1 MEILSMACLQDLTD
15 DSIMRFASRCVN
27 VKTMNLTG
35 LPNLSD
41 ANFVLILKHQNC
53 IENIIVNLCPLILDK
68 NMKEIYELYPN
79 VNIVRK
85 IQKYTSAEDSGLRMN
100 LPKKNARRPGDKP
113 KKKGKK

>member
-1 MEILSMACLQDLTD
+1 
-15 DSIMRFASRCVN
+15 
-27 VKTMNLTG
+27 
-35 LPNLSD
+35 
-41 ANFVLILKHQNC
+41 
-53 IENIIVNLCPLILDK
+53 
-68 NMKEIYELYPN
+68 MKEIYELYPN